1 MAKLK
6 ARRTVKA
13 KAKKKAPKMA
23 ARRRA
28 KPAPRARKAKAAR
41 KRSAQAPRLRSRQ
54 AKKAKVAGKA
64 RRLRAAPASRLRTAK
79 PAPRK
84 RVAAK
89 STRPRPPALQRERRR
104 LTEGPLT
111 ASVPSSLDFDR
122 SASSAKSGRNAMLH
136 HRREH
141 TETGPAL
148 TGGDIDADWEDGYSE
163 GDEAP
168 GGDNPTPDQDV
179 VEEIGRAL
187 GVEYED
193 SEELKGADKITERD
207 TNRWEYDPASAED
220 YRDRN
225 KKQ

>member
-1 MAKLK
+1 MAKRK

-23 ARRRA
+23 ARRRTRQ
-28 KPAPRARKAKAAR
+28 APRARKAKAPRRGSGQAPR
-41 KRSAQAPRLRSRQ
+41 GRSAKAPRRTPVKASRRAAQAPRQ
-54 AKKAKVAGKA
+54 AKKAKPAA
-64 RRLRAAPASRLRTAK
+64 RKRAA
-79 PAPRK
+79 
-84 RVAAK
+84 VK
-89 STRPRPPALQRERRR
+89 SARPRPPALQRERRR
-104 LTEGPLT
+104 LTETIT

-122 SASSAKSGRNAMLH
+122 TASSAKSGRNAMLH

-148 TGGDIDADWEDGYSE
+148 TGGDLDADWEEGYSE

-193 SEELKGADKITERD
+193 AEELKGANKISERD

>member
-1 MAKLK
+1 
-6 ARRTVKA
+6 VKA
-13 KAKKKAPKMA
+13 S
-23 ARRRA
+23 RRA
-28 KPAPRARKAKAAR
+28 
-41 KRSAQAPRLRSRQ
+41 AQAPRQ
-54 AKKAKVAGKA
+54 AKKAKP
-64 RRLRAAPASRLRTAK
+64 AA
-79 PAPRK
+79 RK
-84 RVAAK
+84 RAAAK
-89 STRPRPPALQRERRR
+89 SARPRPPALQRERRR
-104 LTEGPLT
+104 LTETIT

-122 SASSAKSGRNAMLH
+122 TASSAKSGRNAMLH

-148 TGGDIDADWEDGYSE
+148 TGGDLDADWEEGYSE

-193 SEELKGADKITERD
+193 AEELKGADKISERD

>member
-1 MAKLK
+1 MAKRK

-23 ARRRA
+23 ARRRTRQ
-28 KPAPRARKAKAAR
+28 APRGRSAKAPR
-41 KRSAQAPRLRSRQ
+41 RSPVKASRRAAQAPRQ
-54 AKKAKVAGKA
+54 AKKAKP
-64 RRLRAAPASRLRTAK
+64 AA
-79 PAPRK
+79 RK
-84 RVAAK
+84 RPAVK
-89 STRPRPPALQRERRR
+89 SARPRPPALQRERRR
-104 LTEGPLT
+104 LTETIT

-122 SASSAKSGRNAMLH
+122 TASSAKSGRNAMLH

-148 TGGDIDADWEDGYSE
+148 TGGDLDADWEEGYSE

-193 SEELKGADKITERD
+193 AEELKGADKISERD